1 MYNDVQSWFICLTFF
16 QYEKLANLET
26 LGRLYISASKG
37 VLKKEEEWKS
47 RTLTRIFLLS
57 LKLLINIENANQSC
71 KLFDN
76 NAAVEINCEFSL
88 LQNLFT
94 ALRDFTESS
103 RCN

>member
-47 RTLTRIFLLS
+47 CTLTRIFLLS
-57 LKLLINIENANQSC
+57 
-71 KLFDN
+71 
-76 NAAVEINCEFSL
+76 
-88 LQNLFT
+88 T
-94 ALRDFTESS
+94 
-103 RCN
+103 